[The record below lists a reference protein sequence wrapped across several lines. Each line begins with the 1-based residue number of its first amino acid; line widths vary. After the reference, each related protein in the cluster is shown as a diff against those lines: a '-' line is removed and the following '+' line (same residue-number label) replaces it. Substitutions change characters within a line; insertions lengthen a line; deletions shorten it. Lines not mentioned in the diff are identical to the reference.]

1 MESRMDKYYRENNSD
16 MQRSS
21 KNAKLYREVYQTYN
35 DLENLPIPDNTNEID
50 IPELRKIVQSQKQ
63 DLTKT
68 REMKYHIPEDIP
80 KEKTSNKIHD
90 INKLLEYAKNENN
103 KLKDNNS
110 SAEDTSNYRILET
123 LEDKNITKSDKKNSL
138 DNLTGIP
145 NKINDSEEQILDS
158 NNDSTNELKY
168 QTKKISENPSIE
180 QIIPNDNKETLN
192 TASLSLDILSDLKPT
207 GNTGVTEP
215 VKDPMFEQ
223 IYNDDVENIPENED
237 VNIIKDDIEVDE
249 DNEEQKDSSFY
260 TDTYKFTDKD
270 FYDDDLLDE
279 SKNHTILKII
289 LLIVFIALCGVAI
302 FYFITNYGMN

>member
-1 MESRMDKYYRENNSD
+1 MESRMDKYYRENNSE

-50 IPELRKIVQSQKQ
+50 IPELRKMVQREKQ

-68 REMKYHIPEDIP
+68 REMKYHIPEEPP

-103 KLKDNNS
+103 KLKDHNLS
-110 SAEDTSNYRILET
+110 TEDTSNYKLLET
-123 LEDKNITKSDKKNSL
+123 LEDRNITKSDISL
-138 DNLTGIP
+138 DNLTDIT
-145 NKINDSEEQILDS
+145 NKINPSEESSL
-158 NNDSTNELKY
+158 DSTNELKY

-180 QIIPNDNKETLN
+180 QIIPNDNKESLN

-215 VKDPMFEQ
+215 VKDPMFEP
-223 IYNDDVENIPENED
+223 IYNDEIENIKENED
-237 VNIIKDDIEVDE
+237 VDIIKDDIEIDE
-249 DNEEQKDSSFY
+249 DNENQKDSSFY

-270 FYDDDLLDE
+270 FYDEDFLDE

-289 LLIVFIALCGVAI
+289 LLIIFIALCGAAI
-302 FYFITNYGMN
+302 FYFVTNYGMN